1 MAKKSISEK
10 RTEREQAENQ
20 VLRRVFSV
28 FLLGLAAEVYL
39 FIVYRA
45 VTGSIDSMLAWYQ
58 GVLPVLSWLGVA
70 LLAGGGIAAY
80 VKRADKKLFAP
91 LLGASGAGLFL
102 ALSGFVIT
110 TFSNDNKGVTTMCV
124 LAPIAA
130 VLGLIFLLYQHEC
143 FLSTLALSGA
153 MFAVWVRG
161 TSAASVLWRIPVIV
175 GLVAGAL
182 LLAAAAWLVR
192 KTQEKNGKLGSVRLF
207 AVDCD
212 YRIVYAV
219 LGAAFVCVLLAMALP
234 AITYYLMWALGIVM
248 FAELVL
254 YTTKLM

>member
-10 RTEREQAENQ
+10 RAEREQAENQ
-20 VLRRVFSV
+20 VLRQVLNV

-45 VTGSIDSMLAWYQ
+45 VTGSIDSMLTCYQ
-58 GVLPVLSWLGVA
+58 GVLPVLSWLGLA
-70 LLAGGGIAAY
+70 LLIGGGIAAY
-80 VKRADKKLFAP
+80 VKRADEKLLMP
-91 LLGASGAGLFL
+91 LAGAAGAGLFL
-102 ALSGFVIT
+102 ALSGFVMT
-110 TFSNDNKGVTTMCV
+110 TFSNDNRGVTTMCV
-124 LAPIAA
+124 LVPIAT

-153 MFAVWVRG
+153 MFAIWARG
-161 TSAASVLWRIPVIV
+161 AAAASTIWRIPVVV

-182 LLAAAAWLVR
+182 LLAAAAWLVK
-192 KTQEKNGKLGSVRLF
+192 KTQEKDGKLGKARLF
-207 AVDCD
+207 SVECD

-219 LGAAFVCVLLAMALP
+219 LGIAFVCVLAAMLLP
-234 AITYYLMWALGIVM
+234 TVTYYLMWILGIVM